1 MPTPGISY
9 TYVSAES
16 HKLAVLSDVT
26 VVSQFILLRPSP
38 GREHH
43 GIIHSCSRVWDPEAA
58 LFRKRGD
65 NALVVLNR
73 PLSAQTTAF
82 LKKVWNKAPVK
93 MCVDGGADRFR
104 TAMATCTEELVPDYV
119 TGDFDSASKETL
131 EYYKSKGSNVIHTP
145 DQDHTDFTK
154 ALQVLGKNTC
164 SKVPPVKLDWVLVIC
179 GSFDRVDHMMSIF
192 NTLYESDELL
202 DGAPVCLLL
211 ENSLTWLLRAGKH
224 RILTPPHLTGS
235 WCGLIPVG
243 APCTSVTTTG
253 LKWNLNHSEMSFG
266 KLISTSNAFDGSESV
281 TVETSGPLI
290 WTMELQSHCIT
301 D

>member
-1 MPTPGISY
+1 MLMCQLRAINWPHFPTLQWCHNSFCRGLRPVVSTMASY
-9 TYVSAES
+9 TA
-16 HKLAVLSDVT
+16 A
-26 VVSQFILLRPSP
+26 P
-38 GREHH
+38 
-43 GIIHSCSRVWDPEAA
+43 RVWDPEAA
-58 LFRKRGD
+58 LFKKRGVS

-73 PLSAQTTAF
+73 PLSAQTTEF
-82 LKKVWNKAPVK
+82 LKKVWSKASVK

-164 SKVPPVKLDWVLVIC
+164 SKVPPLKLDWVLVIC

-192 NTLYESDELL
+192 NTLYESNELL
-202 DGAPVCLLL
+202 DGASVCLLL

-224 RILTPPHLTGS
+224 RILTPQHLTGS

-253 LKWNLNHSEMSFG
+253 LKWNLDHSEMSFG